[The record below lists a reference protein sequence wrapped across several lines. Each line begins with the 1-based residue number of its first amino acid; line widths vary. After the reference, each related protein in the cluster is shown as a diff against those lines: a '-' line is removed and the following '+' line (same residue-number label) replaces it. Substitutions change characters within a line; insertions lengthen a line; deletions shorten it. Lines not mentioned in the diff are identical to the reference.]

1 MGESMTKRDLTSLVL
16 RPGTATDA
24 EACGSICYEAFR
36 TLAEHHG
43 FPPDFPSAKDAA
55 EILRGLLTHPRF
67 YSVVAELDGCI
78 VGSNFLDERSTVAGL
93 GPISIHPELQNATI
107 GRRLMLAALERATER
122 RFPGV
127 RLLQAAYHNR
137 SLSLYTK
144 LGFNVR
150 EPVVTLQGPSI
161 KETIAGYAV
170 RKASEDDLE
179 ACNRVCLSVHGHDR
193 SGEVVDGIR
202 EGSARVVEHGGRI
215 TGYTTGIAF
224 FAHSVSES
232 NEALKAL
239 IAAAREFG
247 GPGFLLPARN
257 AELYRW
263 CLAHRLKVVQ
273 VLTLMTLGLYNEPA
287 GAYLPSILY

>member
-1 MGESMTKRDLTSLVL
+1 
-16 RPGTATDA
+16 
-24 EACGSICYEAFR
+24 
-36 TLAEHHG
+36 
-43 FPPDFPSAKDAA
+43 
-55 EILRGLLTHPRF
+55 
-67 YSVVAELDGCI
+67 
-78 VGSNFLDERSTVAGL
+78 
-93 GPISIHPELQNATI
+93 
-107 GRRLMLAALERATER
+107 
-122 RFPGV
+122 
-127 RLLQAAYHNR
+127 
-137 SLSLYTK
+137 
-144 LGFNVR
+144 
-150 EPVVTLQGPSI
+150 
-161 KETIAGYAV
+161 TIAGYAV

-287 GAYLPSILY
+287 GAYLPSILYLYSSARAGGRGIELLPSWLTYGFYLRVVPPTSRLMRRRARGPTRPRLSLEFRTRQPLLLTPDPEWIQSRSIR